1 MTLLGASGEALAA
14 ELEKADALPTHRH
27 LFHLPD
33 GIAYLAGN
41 SLGLQTRAASQAVN
55 EAMQS
60 WAIHGVEG
68 HALGEFPWV
77 NYHATMEHTAASL
90 VGANPGEAVV
100 MNTLTANLHVM
111 LQSFY
116 RPTTERFQIAFE
128 ANVFPSDRYAFLNT
142 VQSHGCDSADGTVVI
157 TPEGEHL
164 EVADVE
170 AALQRSGHNI
180 AVLML
185 SAIDF
190 RTGAFLDIAAITEAA
205 HRFGIVV
212 GWDLAHAAGNVP
224 LQLHD
229 WNVDFAVWCHYK
241 YLNSGP
247 GAVAGCF
254 VHERHGNDSTLVRP
268 GGWWGH
274 DPTTRSA
281 LRLPTPMASRGAS

>member
-1 MTLLGASGEALAA
+1 
-14 ELEKADALPTHRH
+14 
-27 LFHLPD
+27 
-33 GIAYLAGN
+33 
-41 SLGLQTRAASQAVN
+41 
-55 EAMQS
+55 
-60 WAIHGVEG
+60 
-68 HALGEFPWV
+68 
-77 NYHATMEHTAASL
+77 
-90 VGANPGEAVV
+90 

-224 LQLHD
+224 LHLHD

-274 DPTTRSA
+274 DPTTRFA
-281 LRLPTPMASRGAS
+281 MRLPTPMASRGAS